1 MKTLPHRQRL
11 LPYWTHFKVSVGLN
25 LLLAFHLRYRMN
37 RENYCP
43 WFGRSVVHSL
53 TPIIANNTPQYKWSV
68 KEQTSDRT
76 KRKAKE
82 RLTVCLNWSISFV
95 DWKMNSPLVLLRFF
109 LIFGKEGILLHSQ
122 VDFFLFLEGKADTNV
137 IKACALHMNE
147 RLKEVSSS
155 EQRSVVVCCCCC
167 RSIYV

>member
-53 TPIIANNTPQYKWSV
+53 TPIFANNTPQYKWSV
-68 KEQTSDRT
+68 KEQTSERP

-82 RLTVCLNWSISFV
+82 RLTFFQTVCLNWSISFV
-95 DWKMNSPLVLLRFF
+95 DWNMNSPLVLLLFPWYLERKEYCFILKSTSF
-109 LIFGKEGILLHSQ
+109 CFWKVKLILTWLKPA
-122 VDFFLFLEGKADTNV
+122 LFTW
-137 IKACALHMNE
+137 MNG
-147 RLKEVSSS
+147 
-155 EQRSVVVCCCCC
+155 
-167 RSIYV
+167 